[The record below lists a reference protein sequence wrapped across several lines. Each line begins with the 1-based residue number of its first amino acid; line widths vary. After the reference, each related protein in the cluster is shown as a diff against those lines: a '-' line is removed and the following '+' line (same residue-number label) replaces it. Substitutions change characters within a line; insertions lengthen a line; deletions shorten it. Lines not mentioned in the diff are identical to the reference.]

1 MLNRMADIDI
11 ELTDKLAELF
21 KIPQGDRDAGWIHDF
36 MAAVPNAAL
45 ALDEPEMRK
54 GPDGFPYL
62 QLMIPPEDG
71 EFKGFSLRHVL
82 NICIEKGTGAVIL
95 PHAGAENPQWV
106 FSYGNLL
113 SFQLLGSFDARNPNA
128 PPAQPA
134 PPGERQV
141 MVAQPNESYLPA
153 AARQIL
159 KQYLELNGVKQP
171 AMFMLHDTSMQ
182 PPQQLVFNIFRE
194 NYPSDEH
201 YNAVCQ
207 RLTWYLPP
215 SYSFVTL
222 PNDQTQF
229 QSNFA
234 AL

>member
-1 MLNRMADIDI
+1 MLGDMAEIDID
-11 ELTDKLAELF
+11 LTDKLVELF
-21 KIPQGDRDAGWIHDF
+21 QIPQGDRDAGWRHDF
-36 MAAVPNAAL
+36 LLTVPNAAL
-45 ALDEPEMRK
+45 TLAEPEVQK

-62 QLMIPPEDG
+62 QLLIPPDDT
-71 EFKGFSLRHVL
+71 EFKGFSISHLLDVS
-82 NICIEKGTGAVIL
+82 IERGVGAVIL
-95 PHAGAENPQWV
+95 PQAGANPYWV

-113 SFQLLGSFDARNPNA
+113 SYKLLGTFDARPMTPPPPSA
-128 PPAQPA
+128 PPG
-134 PPGERQV
+134 GERQV

-153 AARQIL
+153 AARQII
-159 KQYLELNGVKQP
+159 KQYLELNGVQQP

-182 PPQQLVFNIFRE
+182 PPQQLVFNLFRE

-201 YNAVCQ
+201 YHAVCQ

-222 PNDQTQF
+222 PNDKTQF

-234 AL
+234 PL